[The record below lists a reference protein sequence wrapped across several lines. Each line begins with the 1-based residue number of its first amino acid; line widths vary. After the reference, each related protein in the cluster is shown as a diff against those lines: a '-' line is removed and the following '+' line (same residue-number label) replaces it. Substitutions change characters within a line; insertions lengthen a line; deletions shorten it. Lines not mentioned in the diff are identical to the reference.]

1 MIMAFRIPGFIHF
14 HPFITFKIKNISG
27 DVVFWEVDPLKAFA
41 LVHITTLSTFK
52 SRVNL

>member
-1 MIMAFRIPGFIHF
+1 MILAFRIPGFIHF
-14 HPFITFKIKNISG
+14 DPFITLKIKNISD